1 MGRGLGMPRPY
12 VRDSAMDGA
21 DTGSRTVEEVK
32 DRILAHERCGVMVI
46 GGSDT
51 GKTTL
56 IEQLAD
62 LLAASSAVAIVD
74 ADMGQSHIGPPTTI
88 AWGLVKEQFPGW
100 DNVDAADYYFV
111 GATSPYKHVLPTVVG
126 AKLICD
132 AARSAAPYMIVDTTG
147 LITGSVGC
155 ALKWG
160 KIDAVQPDMVL
171 AVQKAYE
178 LESILIPYAHMSAP
192 LIVRIESPD
201 VVVSKSVDQ
210 RTAHR
215 ERMFAR
221 YFARSS
227 VIELSAEKV
236 SIRCTETAS
245 RPRQPHLLNRLVSL
259 RNQVNMDIALG
270 IVAEEDARGNSFLVR
285 TPLKTVQNV
294 STIVMGDLCIS
305 PDGKQL
311 EA

>member
-1 MGRGLGMPRPY
+1 
-12 VRDSAMDGA
+12 MDGA

-32 DRILAHERCGVMVI
+32 DRILAHERCAVMVI

-56 IEQLAD
+56 IERLAD
-62 LLAASSAVAIVD
+62 LLAAVSPVAIVD

-100 DNVDAADYYFV
+100 DSVEAADYYFV
-111 GATSPYKHVLPTVVG
+111 GATSPYRHLLPAVVG

-147 LITGSVGC
+147 LIIGSLGC
-155 ALKWG
+155 VLKWS
-160 KIDAVQPDMVL
+160 KIDAVQPDILV
-171 AVQKAYE
+171 AVQKGCE
-178 LESILIPYAHMSAP
+178 LETILTPYAHASSP
-192 LIVRIESPD
+192 LVVRMRPPQA
-201 VVVSKSVDQ
+201 VVSKSVDQ

-221 YFARSS
+221 YFERSG
-227 VIELSAEKV
+227 VIELPAETV
-236 SIRCTETAS
+236 SIRCAEAAA
-245 RPRQPHLLNRLVSL
+245 RPRQPDLLNRLVSL
-259 RNQVNMDIALG
+259 RNQAGMDIALG
-270 IVAEEDARGNSFLVR
+270 IVVEEDARGSSFLVR
-285 TPLKTVQNV
+285 TPLKTVRNV
-294 STIVMGDLCIS
+294 STIVIGDLCIS

-311 EA
+311 GA